1 MTPEHWMSLSYPEQK
16 KALVEAVCDEED
28 WDWADAAVWQDFF
41 DASDESQRKTRRF
54 VDIHRLRTFFGS
66 RELDDS
72 DTDLGMDANQ
82 YLYFS
87 NSLFENLP
95 RTLQLNSESFEL
107 ALLDSVGATF
117 VTLDTVYIRTHDVY
131 DDFLELKFTRK
142 VYTDGRDDELVGPF
156 EPDEAHDVIDHTG
169 EWLEASAVCREDG
182 SQDDAQDNADVDAEP
197 YDRLKDLPDVPEVD
211 KDLERNLRWTEDGD
225 DEGGFSIPGYDET
238 TESPAGG
245 LGDML
250 FE

>member
-1 MTPEHWMSLSYPEQK
+1 MSLSYPEQK
-16 KALVEAVCDEED
+16 KALVEAVCEEEV
-28 WDWADAAVWQDFF
+28 WDWAHEEIWQDFF

-95 RTLQLNSESFEL
+95 RILQLSPESYEL

-131 DDFLELKFTRK
+131 GDFLELKFTRK

-156 EPDEAHDVIDHTG
+156 EPDEAHDVIDHAG
-169 EWLEASAVCREDG
+169 EWLEASAACREDG
-182 SQDDAQDNADVDAEP
+182 SQDDAHDNADVDVEP
-197 YDRLKDLPDVPEVD
+197 HDRLKDLPDVPEVD
-211 KDLERNLRWTEDGD
+211 RDLERNLRWTEDGD

>member
-1 MTPEHWMSLSYPEQK
+1 MSLSYPEQK
-16 KALVEAVCDEED
+16 KALVEAVCDEEE
-28 WDWADAAVWQDFF
+28 WDWADATVWQEFF

-54 VDIHRLRTFFGS
+54 VDIQRLRTFFGS

-95 RTLQLNSESFEL
+95 RTLQLFPESYEL

-131 DDFLELKFTRK
+131 CDFLELKFTRK

-156 EPDEAHDVIDHTG
+156 DPDEAHDVIDDTG
-169 EWLEASAVCREDG
+169 EWLEASALCREG
-182 SQDDAQDNADVDAEP
+182 GTQDDVQDNADDDAES

-211 KDLERNLRWTEDGD
+211 KDLERNLRWTEDGE
-225 DEGGFSIPGYDET
+225 DESGFSIPGYDET

>member
-1 MTPEHWMSLSYPEQK
+1 MSLSYPEQK
-16 KALVEAVCDEED
+16 KALVEAVCDEEE
-28 WDWADAAVWQDFF
+28 WDWADAAVWQHFF
-41 DASDESQRKTRRF
+41 DASDDSQRKTRRF
-54 VDIHRLRTFFGS
+54 VDIQRLRTFYGS
-66 RELDDS
+66 RELDDT

-87 NSLFENLP
+87 NRLFENLP
-95 RTLQLNSESFEL
+95 RTLQLFPESYEL

-117 VTLDTVYIRTHDVY
+117 VTLDTVYIPTHDVY

-156 EPDEAHDVIDHTG
+156 EPDEAHDVIDDSG
-169 EWLEASAVCREDG
+169 EWLEASAVCLEDG
-182 SQDDAQDNADVDAEP
+182 SQDDAQDNADDDAEP
-197 YDRLKDLPDVPEVD
+197 YDRLKDLPDVPEID
-211 KDLERNLRWTEDGD
+211 KELERNLRWTEDGD
-225 DEGGFSIPGYDET
+225 DESGFNIPGYDET
-238 TESPAGG
+238 TESPSGG

>member
-1 MTPEHWMSLSYPEQK
+1 MTPERWMSLSYQEQK
-16 KALVEAVCDEED
+16 KALVEAVCDEEE

-41 DASDESQRKTRRF
+41 DASDESQRKIRRF
-54 VDIHRLRTFFGS
+54 VDIQRLRTFFGS

-72 DTDLGMDANQ
+72 DTDLGMDVNQ

-87 NSLFENLP
+87 NRLFDNLP
-95 RTLQLNSESFEL
+95 RTLQFFPESYEL

-117 VTLDTVYIRTHDVY
+117 VILDTVYIRTHDVY

-156 EPDEAHDVIDHTG
+156 EPDEAHDLIDHTG

-182 SQDDAQDNADVDAEP
+182 LLDDAHDNADVDAEQ
-197 YDRLKDLPDVPEVD
+197 YDLLKDLPDVPEVD

-238 TESPAGG
+238 TESPSGG

>member
-1 MTPEHWMSLSYPEQK
+1 MSLSYPEQK
-16 KALVEAVCDEED
+16 KALVEAVCDEEE
-28 WDWADAAVWQDFF
+28 WDWADATVWQEFF

-54 VDIHRLRTFFGS
+54 VDIQRLRTFFGS

-72 DTDLGMDANQ
+72 DTDLGMDASQ

-95 RTLQLNSESFEL
+95 RTLQLFPESYEL

-131 DDFLELKFTRK
+131 CDFLELKFTRK

-156 EPDEAHDVIDHTG
+156 DPDEAHDVIDDTG
-169 EWLEASAVCREDG
+169 EWLEASALCREG
-182 SQDDAQDNADVDAEP
+182 GTQDDVQDNADDDAES

-211 KDLERNLRWTEDGD
+211 KDLERNLRWTEDGE
-225 DEGGFSIPGYDET
+225 DESGFSIPGYDET

>member
-1 MTPEHWMSLSYPEQK
+1 MTPERWMSLSYPEQK
-16 KALVEAVCDEED
+16 KALVEAVCDEEE

-41 DASDESQRKTRRF
+41 DASDESQRKARRF
-54 VDIHRLRTFFGS
+54 VDIQRLRTFYGS
-66 RELDDS
+66 READDS

-87 NSLFENLP
+87 NNLFENLP

-131 DDFLELKFTRK
+131 NDFLELKFTRK

-156 EPDEAHDVIDHTG
+156 ESDETHDLLDDTG
-169 EWLEASAVCREDG
+169 EWLEASAGCLE
-182 SQDDAQDNADVDAEP
+182 DDAQDDAEVDVEA
-197 YDRLKDLPDVPEVD
+197 YDRIKDLPDIPEVD
-211 KDLERNLRWTEDGD
+211 KDLERNLRWADDED

>member
-1 MTPEHWMSLSYPEQK
+1 MSLSYPEQK

-95 RTLQLNSESFEL
+95 RTLQLFPESYEL

-169 EWLEASAVCREDG
+169 EWLEASAGCLE
-182 SQDDAQDNADVDAEP
+182 DDAQDDAEVDVEA
-197 YDRLKDLPDVPEVD
+197 YDLIKDLPDIPEVD
-211 KDLERNLRWTEDGD
+211 KDLERNLRWADDED
-225 DEGGFSIPGYDET
+225 DEGGFSIPGYDEA